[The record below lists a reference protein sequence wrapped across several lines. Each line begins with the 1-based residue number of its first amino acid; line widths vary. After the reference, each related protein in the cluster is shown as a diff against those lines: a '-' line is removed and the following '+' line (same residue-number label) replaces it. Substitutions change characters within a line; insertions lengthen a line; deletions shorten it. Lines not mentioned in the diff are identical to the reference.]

1 MGTGCQA
8 TAGNTRAS
16 RRPTRRGGA
25 ALDDGCPLGGR
36 VALAPI
42 AAAPI
47 NVAGSR
53 DRTAGPRALNA
64 RARRLSES
72 IDASRFSVSTAAEA
86 TGGVFSVLQV
96 QGVAVG

>member
-1 MGTGCQA
+1 METGLQIA
-8 TAGNTRAS
+8 AGNTRAS
-16 RRPTRRGGA
+16 RCPTRRGGA

-64 RARRLSES
+64 RVRRLFDTSV
-72 IDASRFSVSTAAEA
+72 ASRFSVSTAAEA
-86 TGGVFSVLQV
+86 TGGMFSVCQV